1 MVIRDWVVAIAVIYV
16 AVRYALLRE
25 QERASMRADLFVSGS
40 CWHYP
45 MLPNTGFSAAG
56 ETPLPPPTKAKVKLA
71 LGRSRSALPG

>member
-45 MLPNTGFSAAG
+45 ILPNTVQNPDAMTSAAWTSG
-56 ETPLPPPTKAKVKLA
+56 A
-71 LGRSRSALPG
+71 